1 VARGFEKSHAH
12 AQEAGTILADARLRA
27 TPWSEKNVAG
37 GPWRRGV
44 LLMLA
49 WILATA
55 FLCLALALIGLGGF
69 APLLALGDGIFMLL
83 SAMAATALVC
93 ALEGYATE

>member
-1 VARGFEKSHAH
+1 
-12 AQEAGTILADARLRA
+12 
-27 TPWSEKNVAG
+27 
-37 GPWRRGV
+37 
-44 LLMLA
+44 MLV

-69 APLLALGDGIFMLL
+69 APLLVLGDGIFMLL

>member
-1 VARGFEKSHAH
+1 
-12 AQEAGTILADARLRA
+12 
-27 TPWSEKNVAG
+27 
-37 GPWRRGV
+37 
-44 LLMLA
+44 MLA

-55 FLCLALALIGLGGF
+55 FLCLALGLIGLGGF
-69 APLLALGDGIFMLL
+69 APLLMFGDGIFMLL